1 MRKYNIKVM
10 DYVTKEH
17 HENVRFLLSA
27 LNCVNAKY
35 EYHDDE
41 EKCTVFE
48 VEVKTDK
55 HAELIMDLSN
65 YDYFSASDYKEKI
78 QSAGDDFMNP
88 PIED

>member
-1 MRKYNIKVM
+1 MSV
-10 DYVTKEH
+10 E
-17 HENVRFLLSA
+17 
-27 LNCVNAKY
+27 Y
-35 EYHDDE
+35 EYHDDD

-48 VEVKTDK
+48 IEVKTDK

-65 YDYFSASDYKEKI
+65 CDYFSASDYKEKI